1 MFLGGAGSV
10 RPFGDA
16 VLDGCVRAPC
26 AGSVRGSMRD
36 RVDLDIEGGAS
47 TGYAAF
53 VTQLRTHFAGA
64 SKKYVVSAGPSV
76 RPAVPCR
83 TAS

>member
-1 MFLGGAGSV
+1 
-10 RPFGDA
+10 
-16 VLDGCVRAPC
+16 
-26 AGSVRGSMRD
+26 MRD
-36 RVDLDIEGGAS
+36 RVDLDIEGGTS

-83 TAS
+83 NTS